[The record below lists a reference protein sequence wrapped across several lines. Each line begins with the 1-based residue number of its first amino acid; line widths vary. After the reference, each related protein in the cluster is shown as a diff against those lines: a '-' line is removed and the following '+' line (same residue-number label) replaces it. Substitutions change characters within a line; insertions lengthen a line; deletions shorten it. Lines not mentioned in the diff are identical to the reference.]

1 MKSPTD
7 KFELVLKRALS
18 LRETDGVF
26 GIEVATVRE
35 AEFLLQLVL
44 SVKPGDLLRKRVY
57 AVALLEPSGLNVKRA
72 GEDWL
77 TLGQLNGPAV
87 LLIPSGISSRVA
99 SAKRISWGKEPPS
112 WRARVGCVAL
122 LLLLL
127 LFAIR
132 SVVFDW
138 YQQSSDSMLPTI
150 APGTTGIAVLKCAYL
165 LRLPFTSVHVLR
177 MGAPARGEVV
187 ALRDPHGKPQIMR
200 VVGLPGDI
208 IEMRDQ
214 VLVINTVRS
223 RIPPNPAPSS
233 VRGEADLKFALR
245 DFGPITVPPDMV
257 FVLNDNRGDSR
268 DSRLFGPVPL
278 SDLLGRVVNIPKR
291 P

>member
-18 LRETDGVF
+18 LRDTDGVF
-26 GIEVATVRE
+26 RIEVADVHE

-44 SVKPGDLLRKRVY
+44 SVKPGDLLRQRVY
-57 AVALLEPSGLNVKRA
+57 AVALFEPSGLNVKRA
-72 GEDWL
+72 GEDWH
-77 TLGQLNGPAV
+77 TLGQLDGPAV
-87 LLIPSGISSRVA
+87 LLIPSGISNRVA
-99 SAKRISWGKEPPS
+99 MAKGISWGKEPPS
-112 WRARVGCVAL
+112 WRGRIGCAAL

-165 LRLPFTSVHVLR
+165 LRLPFTSIHVLTT
-177 MGAPARGEVV
+177 GAPARGEIV
-187 ALRDPHGKPQIMR
+187 ALRAPNGKPPIMR

-208 IEMRDQ
+208 IEVRDEF
-214 VLVINTVRS
+214 LIINNVRS
-223 RIPPNPAPSS
+223 RLAPIPTPSS
-233 VRGEADLKFALR
+233 ALGEADLKVALR
-245 DFGPITVPPDMV
+245 DFGPITVPPNMV

-278 SDLLGRVVNIPKR
+278 SDLLGRVVKIPAR